1 MRSTDFFFTVSV
13 EIHVD
18 SLDRSFDEKKKIE

>member
-1 MRSTDFFFTVSV
+1 MRSTDFFYSSV

-18 SLDRSFDEKKKIE
+18 SLDRSFDEKKKME